1 MLSHGII
8 KNLLRY
14 FVSTLKT
21 VLAVALWESHTEIQ
35 INTTKDFN
43 PAVAA

>member
-1 MLSHGII
+1 MLSRGII

-14 FVSTLKT
+14 FVSSLKT

-35 INTTKDFN
+35 INTTEDFN